1 MHNTG
6 KLLMSALSFS
16 RRQWMTG
23 AMALIG
29 ALVAGS
35 SDVQA
40 EADDGVSRSAEAIH
54 QEAVFKA
61 GPDRIYNAL
70 TEAQQFQKV
79 ELLGKAM
86 KSSDL
91 AAHPA
96 QISREPGGAFSIF
109 GGFIVGRQIE
119 LVPSQRIVQAWRE
132 TSWEPG
138 VYSMVKF
145 ELKEHGSGTRLIF
158 DHTGFPSGAGDHL
171 AAGWKSHYWDP
182 LAELLS

>member
-1 MHNTG
+1 MQNTA
-6 KLLMSALSFS
+6 KLLTSALSFS
-16 RRQWMTG
+16 RRQGMTG
-23 AMALIG
+23 VVATIG

-35 SDVQA
+35 SDAQA
-40 EADDGVSRSAEAIH
+40 EAEDGVSRSAEAIH

-61 GPDRIYNAL
+61 SPERIYGAL
-70 TEAQQFQKV
+70 IDAQQFQKV

-96 QISREPGGAFSIF
+96 QISREPGGSFSIF

-132 TSWEPG
+132 TSWKPG
-138 VYSMVKF
+138 VYSIVKF
-145 ELKEHGSGTRLIF
+145 ELAEQGSGTRLIF

-182 LAELLS
+182 LEALLS

>member
-23 AMALIG
+23 ALAMVG

-35 SDVQA
+35 SDAQA
-40 EADDGVSRSAEAIH
+40 GAGDGVFRSAEAIH
-54 QEAVFKA
+54 QEAVLKA
-61 GPDRIYNAL
+61 SPERIYDAL
-70 TEAQQFQKV
+70 TDAQQFQKV

-91 AAHPA
+91 AANPA
-96 QISREPGGAFSIF
+96 QISREPGGSLSIF

-119 LVPSQRIVQAWRE
+119 LVPGRRIVQAWRE
-132 TSWEPG
+132 TSWKPG
-138 VYSMVKF
+138 VYSIAKF
-145 ELKEHGSGTRLIF
+145 ELTQQGSGTRLIF
-158 DHTGFPSGAGDHL
+158 DHAGFPSGAGDHL

-182 LAELLS
+182 LEALLG